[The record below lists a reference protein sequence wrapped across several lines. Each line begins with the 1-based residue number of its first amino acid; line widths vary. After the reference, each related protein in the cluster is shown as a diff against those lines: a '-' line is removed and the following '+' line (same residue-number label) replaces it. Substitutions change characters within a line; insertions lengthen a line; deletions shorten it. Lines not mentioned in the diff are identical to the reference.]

1 MRVVVLFICLCSL
14 LLKGNAYM
22 LAGFQANGSSYAYH
36 PPHPG
41 CSRHSNYTHN
51 NQDNSLLA
59 DPNLEAEPDIVLDE
73 DDDEDNHNVAAEKF
87 RLLARSHATHAYP
100 AYPAILNYLCNCYKV
115 TPSVCIPATDKY
127 ILQGVLRI

>member
-1 MRVVVLFICLCSL
+1 MRVAVFIICLCSL

-22 LAGFQANGSSYAYH
+22 FAGLQANGSSYVHH

-41 CSRHSNYTHN
+41 CSRHSNYTHTS
-51 NQDNSLLA
+51 QDYSLLA
-59 DPNLEAEPDIVLDE
+59 DPNLETEPEFAIGDDE
-73 DDDEDNHNVAAEKF
+73 DDDERNIAAEKF

-100 AYPAILNYLCNCYKV
+100 AYPAILNYLCNCYKA
-115 TPSVCIPATDKY
+115 TPPVCIPASDKY